1 MPWTIRTYVLIYI
14 SLCWLSI
21 EKRRIWRA
29 LVMPQHFQM
38 DIKVNAEHTRDI
50 NGSNSLSSRA
60 LPHLYACKRE
70 RESVRERACI
80 KDERSTFMTRPG
92 VSLFNTFQTEFG
104 RTTHTG
110 RSSLATACAARCP
123 SGLSTRRLAG
133 ATERIF
139 WWSFA
144 AAAAW
149 SAFIY
154 TMSNAAGDLRA
165 ALLLIEVS
173 PCLTPRI

>member
-1 MPWTIRTYVLIYI
+1 MFWFISAVLAQH
-14 SLCWLSI
+14 W
-21 EKRRIWRA
+21 EKAHLKGSGDAATFPNGYKSQRRA
-29 LVMPQHFQM
+29 
-38 DIKVNAEHTRDI
+38 HTR
-50 NGSNSLSSRA
+50 SQWQQLSFIPRA
-60 LPHLYACKRE
+60 PSPVCMQERE
-70 RESVRERACI
+70 RECVWERACI

-144 AAAAW
+144 AATAW

-154 TMSNAAGDLRA
+154 TISNAAGDLRA